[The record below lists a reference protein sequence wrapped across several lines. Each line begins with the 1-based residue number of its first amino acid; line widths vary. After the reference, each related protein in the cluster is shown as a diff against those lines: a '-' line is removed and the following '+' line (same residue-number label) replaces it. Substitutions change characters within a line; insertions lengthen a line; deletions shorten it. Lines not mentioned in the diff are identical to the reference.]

1 MYYSRIGRHLAC
13 KMATL
18 LALMFAACSNDT
30 TPSTVA
36 HDGGY
41 TEETGLYALSGR
53 VGDAIPMMLTVQAS
67 SDTSIHPNVTSK
79 TLLTKKGTI
88 VVVYELDSLT
98 LDTTGRSFADTISKR
113 SPFLQPPSTGW
124 SGCRLSHA

>member
-41 TEETGLYALSGR
+41 TEETAFLENIIRSA
-53 VGDAIPMMLTVQAS
+53 
-67 SDTSIHPNVTSK
+67 NVITRQNVAPIKSRN
-79 TLLTKKGTI
+79 
-88 VVVYELDSLT
+88 SM
-98 LDTTGRSFADTISKR
+98 F
-113 SPFLQPPSTGW
+113 
-124 SGCRLSHA
+124 